1 MQLIGWICDE
11 QNGSVTED
19 QSMTGG
25 RRAGLY
31 FQPYIS
37 QQRSTL
43 EHQSIGFFE
52 RTFFSL
58 QVD

>member
-11 QNGSVTED
+11 QDGSVMED

-31 FQPYIS
+31 IQPYIS
-37 QQRSTL
+37 RQRNML
-43 EHQSIGFFE
+43 KRQSIGFFE
-52 RTFFSL
+52 RTLFSL
-58 QVD
+58 QRD